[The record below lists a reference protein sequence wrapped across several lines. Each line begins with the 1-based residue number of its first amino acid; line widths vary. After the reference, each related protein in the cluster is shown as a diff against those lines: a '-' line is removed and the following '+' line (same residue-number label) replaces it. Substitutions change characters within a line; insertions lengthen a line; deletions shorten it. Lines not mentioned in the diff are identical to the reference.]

1 MVLKPQTATTYTA
14 IGFVQ
19 ALLGKLE
26 NAVES
31 LHRSLAIKRDDIVT
45 SALLKYCIEDLME
58 ENSLPDNISEI
69 LPETP
74 ATLGDVTS
82 SPTSTEIPIT
92 KLRLKYDDSNASRSS
107 DASFD
112 MSMDI

>member
-1 MVLKPQTATTYTA
+1 MLKPQTATTYTA
-14 IGFVQ
+14 MGFVQ

-74 ATLGDVTS
+74 ATQGGITS
-82 SPTSTEIPIT
+82 PPEMPIT
-92 KLRLKYDDSNASRSS
+92 KIRLIYDDSNASRSS